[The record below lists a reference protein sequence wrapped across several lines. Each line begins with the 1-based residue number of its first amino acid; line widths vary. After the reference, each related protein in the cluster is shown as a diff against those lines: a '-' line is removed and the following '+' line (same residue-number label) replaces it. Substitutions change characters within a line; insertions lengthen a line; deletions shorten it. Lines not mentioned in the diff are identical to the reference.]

1 MKDRKKIFFLLFLFF
16 IISIVTIYST
26 TSYLDDRYM
35 LLKQVIFYI
44 LGFIIIFLVN
54 EKRKEK
60 IIKYSFFIYIFLN
73 ILLLLVLLIGKEI
86 NGAKAWFIIPKIGA
100 FQPSEFMKIGL
111 ILILAKEIYKYNQRK
126 KTSFKTDL
134 LLIIKITIL
143 TIIPSILTFLEP
155 DTGAVIMYLVIY
167 VTMLFLSD
175 IDRKWFYIMGII
187 IAVILL
193 FFIGLYLFQQELFI
207 KVLGSDILYRL
218 DRIFDWLNGKGMQLE
233 NSMISIGSTKLWGN
247 GIKKIL
253 VYYPYPATDFIFASY
268 ATTFGLVGSLIL
280 IGLIVSFDMKL
291 LKLANTKK
299 SSITSY
305 MIISTTTLLLY
316 QQIQNISMTIG
327 LLPITGITL
336 PFISY
341 GGSSLIS
348 NMILISFSTTKK
360 MH

>member
-1 MKDRKKIFFLLFLFF
+1 
-16 IISIVTIYST
+16 
-26 TSYLDDRYM
+26 
-35 LLKQVIFYI
+35 
-44 LGFIIIFLVN
+44 
-54 EKRKEK
+54 
-60 IIKYSFFIYIFLN
+60 
-73 ILLLLVLLIGKEI
+73 
-86 NGAKAWFIIPKIGA
+86 
-100 FQPSEFMKIGL
+100 
-111 ILILAKEIYKYNQRK
+111 
-126 KTSFKTDL
+126 
-134 LLIIKITIL
+134 
-143 TIIPSILTFLEP
+143 
-155 DTGAVIMYLVIY
+155 
-167 VTMLFLSD
+167 
-175 IDRKWFYIMGII
+175 
-187 IAVILL
+187 
-193 FFIGLYLFQQELFI
+193 
-207 KVLGSDILYRL
+207 
-218 DRIFDWLNGKGMQLE
+218 MQLE

-268 ATTFGLVGSLIL
+268 ATTFGLVGALIL